1 MLSQIPGIIGGS
13 KSWIE
18 KYGVYKRLRSN
29 SYILWNTSTLH
40 KSSFIQMISSIP
52 CAYKTMFK
60 GSEKSHETFTLSE
73 VTNDQQLP
81 PFSRS
86 IFQCLDAI
94 YNLQEGMAY
103 DLIVLTTNIVNGHT
117 LIDTFVEK
125 LGWLLKIYFLIFAKK
140 TMEETGSEAF
150 CCRLLRSRLV
160 ILFMRELSYNDHCVV
175 CGLAN
180 KSEFLW
186 VLDV

>member
-1 MLSQIPGIIGGS
+1 
-13 KSWIE
+13 
-18 KYGVYKRLRSN
+18 
-29 SYILWNTSTLH
+29 
-40 KSSFIQMISSIP
+40 
-52 CAYKTMFK
+52 MFK

-125 LGWLLKIYFLIFAKK
+125 LG
-140 TMEETGSEAF
+140 
-150 CCRLLRSRLV
+150 
-160 ILFMRELSYNDHCVV
+160 
-175 CGLAN
+175 
-180 KSEFLW
+180 
-186 VLDV
+186 